1 MLLREIHFPEKLLE
15 SSRTKLV
22 VSDFHLGT
30 GRFFADGT
38 LNILEDFLY
47 DEEFAEF
54 LDFYS
59 SGQYAEQD
67 VELILNGDILNLIQ
81 IDDHGV
87 HTHLITERATARAVE
102 RIVAGHPEFFLA
114 LKRFAATPGHRIAYV
129 VGNHDAGMLWRGPR
143 RVFEKAVG
151 APVAFFDVMYRFHGV
166 HVEHGQQ
173 HEDICR
179 MDMSCPFVTRGLP
192 EPVLNLPW
200 GSLFVAVWLTRIKLE
215 RPHVDK
221 VKPFP
226 HFMRWMLLHDTV
238 WAISTILRMGQF
250 IWDTIAFRPR
260 YRITEGVRATWGML
274 KQITVYPC
282 FDKIAARILEE
293 NADVTTV
300 IFGHTHILRFR
311 KFKGG
316 KEYYNE
322 GSWNEATNLELG
334 EFGTQIKLTYALV
347 EIPHPGARAR
357 VKLKRWMGRWKPEM
371 DLQG

>member
-1 MLLREIHFPEKLLE
+1 M
-15 SSRTKLV
+15 
-22 VSDFHLGT
+22 
-30 GRFFADGT
+30 GR
-38 LNILEDFLY
+38 
-47 DEEFAEF
+47 
-54 LDFYS
+54 
-59 SGQYAEQD
+59 
-67 VELILNGDILNLIQ
+67 
-81 IDDHGV
+81 
-87 HTHLITERATARAVE
+87 
-102 RIVAGHPEFFLA
+102 
-114 LKRFAATPGHRIAYV
+114 
-129 VGNHDAGMLWRGPR
+129 
-143 RVFEKAVG
+143 
-151 APVAFFDVMYRFHGV
+151 
-166 HVEHGQQ
+166 
-173 HEDICR
+173 
-179 MDMSCPFVTRGLP
+179 
-192 EPVLNLPW
+192 
-200 GSLFVAVWLTRIKLE
+200 
-215 RPHVDK
+215 
-221 VKPFP
+221 
-226 HFMRWMLLHDTV
+226 
-238 WAISTILRMGQF
+238 F

-293 NADVTTV
+293 NADVATV